1 VWIVD
6 VNGQDHAAWATV
18 FQWLLKLLLFFG
30 PQKPLF
36 FPPFL
41 FFSSFF
47 VSPICAGFVSK
58 EGAFAPC
65 ERFYIAI

>member
-41 FFSSFF
+41 FFISFF
-47 VSPICAGFVSK
+47 LAPSALDLSAKK
-58 EGAFAPC
+58 ELLLPA
-65 ERFYIAI
+65 RDSI